1 MYPDAQFVQPL
12 YDEPPHWLYWPTVQA
27 AAEVEIFAVEEF
39 VVVLRVVGA
48 AVMVVDDECV
58 DEDID
63 VVFRLE
69 VEVDGVAVAEP
80 PVIVTLA

>member
-1 MYPDAQFVQPL
+1 VYPDAQFMQPV

-27 AAEVEIFAVEEF
+27 AVEVELVAVEEC
-39 VVVLRVVGA
+39 VVVLRVVA
-48 AVMVVDDECV
+48 VVVMVVDDERV

-63 VVFRLE
+63 VVFTLE
-69 VEVDGVAVAEP
+69 VEVDEVAVVEP

>member
-1 MYPDAQFVQPL
+1 
-12 YDEPPHWLYWPTVQA
+12 VQA
-27 AAEVEIFAVEEF
+27 AAEVELFAVEEC
-39 VVVLRVVGA
+39 VVVLSVVGV